1 MESIAHTTSLWK
13 MLETKDIIIPIIQ
26 RDYAQGRHGKENLRK
41 KFLGEIKSALEYN
54 KTLLLD
60 FVYATESDGKISPID
75 GQQRLTTIWLL
86 MWYATYLSDDSD
98 IRNKRAERLKKFSY
112 ETRTSS
118 KEFLVWMIDGFII
131 NRPETNGDG
140 ITMSDRIQAQ
150 SQFYSEWKQD
160 PTVRSILRMLS
171 GTFAKDENAK
181 DKTGKKPVL
190 DGIEQVFNG
199 VNADYFN
206 SLFEDDVDKCPIQF
220 YYLPLNG
227 IRQSDGIYIKMNAR
241 GEQLTG
247 FENFKADLVDY
258 LSKDASLN
266 HYVDIQSLS
275 YILKKW
281 DVDWTNMFWKNTY
294 KETNFDSKNIE
305 EVKDIDN
312 LYFAFIKRFL
322 LNSYVSDTKANEIT
336 EKDPTIKLLMD
347 ESGEYTSF
355 EPYKCLLTKKRLE
368 QLFSVFDN
376 AQKLLSQWHKYASGL
391 PLIGQYSFLPLFE
404 ERNKDGKVK
413 TVTRQDMVLMYGICL
428 YLQSSNAFEKE
439 STFGHWLRVLTNLV
453 YYNEIPNF
461 DSYATRIR
469 FVKEVAD
476 RCICKC
482 SVKSCFY
489 DIYSDGVPKKLG
501 VLAEQS
507 ANENNKQLRE
517 ELRKIDLITD
527 SRCSEKDLILL
538 ESLWIFTGRIDVLL
552 DLLEE
557 QASLN
562 AITLYK
568 KLSCFIGSKTRYLS
582 SSDQLIE
589 FFQTLL
595 ALKAGV
601 TGTSSKESALFRSFI
616 RRKVRGSARRKY
628 KSIPITSYR
637 ALKPEEKTV
646 LNNHSLPAE
655 LILNDEHNR
664 LRFILNDE
672 LRDAFKKLIAYNDL
686 NVIINQYR
694 YVEGDW
700 LYALVKD
707 KALWKYSYN
716 GKFKNYNGKYYMFRG
731 SYKNAADIPLA
742 EYGRFLFES
751 KGHVRQIKYIMNN
764 LWKITMDYKRMTS
777 SCPWNG
783 AGGNHRHKNNPSAP
797 AKAPINSSSSADA
810 L

>member
-1 MESIAHTTSLWK
+1 MKSIADTTSLWK
-13 MLETKDIIIPIIQ
+13 LLEKKEIIIPIIQ
-26 RDYAQGRHGKENLRK
+26 RDYAQGRHGKEKLRK
-41 KFLGEIKSALEYN
+41 KFLAEIKSALDTP
-54 KTLLLD
+54 KKPLMLD
-60 FVYATESDGKISPID
+60 FVYATESDGKIAPID
-75 GQQRLTTIWLL
+75 GQQRLTTLWLL
-86 MWYATYLSDDSD
+86 MWYATYLTDDID

-118 KEFLVWMIDGFII
+118 KEFLEWMVNGFL
-131 NRPETNGDG
+131 NNKPKSEDKG
-140 ITMSDRIQAQ
+140 ILISDRIQAQ

-171 GTFAKDENAK
+171 GTFVKDKDAK
-181 DKTGKKPVL
+181 DKEEKKPVF
-190 DGIEQVFNG
+190 DGIEQVFDG
-199 VNADYFN
+199 EIADYFN
-206 SLFEDDVDKCPIQF
+206 SLFEDDVNKCPIQF

-258 LSKDASLN
+258 LSKDANLK
-266 HYVDIQSLS
+266 HFVDIQGPS

-281 DVDWTNMFWKNTY
+281 DVDWTNMFWNNTY
-294 KETNFDSKNIE
+294 KDKAPNDNKEI
-305 EVKDIDN
+305 KDIDD
-312 LYFAFIKRFL
+312 LFFAFVKRFL

-376 AQKLLSQWHKYASGL
+376 AQKVLNKWHKYASGL

-404 ERNKDGKVK
+404 ERNKEGKVK
-413 TVTRQDMVLMYGICL
+413 NVSRQEMVLMYGICL

-507 ANENNKQLRE
+507 ATENNKQLRE

-557 QASLN
+557 QPSLK
-562 AITLYK
+562 AIALYK

-589 FFQTLL
+589 FFQALL

-601 TGTSSKESALFRSFI
+601 TGTSSKESALFRSFT
-616 RRKVRGSARRKY
+616 RRKVRGSASRKY
-628 KSIPITSYR
+628 KSIPVTAYR
-637 ALKPEEKTV
+637 ALKPEEKTGI
-646 LNNHSLPAE
+646 NNHSLPGE
-655 LILNDEHNR
+655 LIISDEHNR

-672 LRDAFKKLIAYNDL
+672 LRDALKKLIAYNDPK
-686 NVIINQYR
+686 VIINQYR

-707 KALWKYSYN
+707 KTLWKYSYN

-731 SYKNAADIPLA
+731 SYKNAADIPLV

-751 KGHVRQIKYIMNN
+751 KGPVRQIKYMKNN
-764 LWKITMDYKRMTS
+764 LWKITIDYKRMTS
-777 SCPWNG
+777 SCPWSG
-783 AGGNHRHKNNPSAP
+783 EGYLGHKNNPSAP
-797 AKAPINSSSSADA
+797 AKAPINSSSSAGA